1 LSYLDLRRAL
11 LAAALLVFNV
21 SISHA
26 EEIVGR
32 ASVIDADT
40 IEIHGQRIRLHGVD
54 APEGRQ
60 NCFMPDETPWHCG
73 QRGALALSDFLAQS
87 KVSCRRIDTDR
98 YGRMVAQCSARGT
111 DIGWWLVSAGW
122 AMAYRQYS
130 TDYVSDERAA
140 RAARRGMW
148 VGTVQPPWEW
158 RRGVR

>member
-1 LSYLDLRRAL
+1 MSYLDLRRAL
-11 LAAALLVFNV
+11 LAATLLVFNV

-60 NCFMPDETPWHCG
+60 NCFMPDETPWRCG

-87 KVSCRRIDTDR
+87 TVAAGLIRTGTGAWLRSAQPAALTLAGGWFRQAGRWRTDNIQPTTSPTSVR
-98 YGRMVAQCSARGT
+98 
-111 DIGWWLVSAGW
+111 L
-122 AMAYRQYS
+122 
-130 TDYVSDERAA
+130 
-140 RAARRGMW
+140 ARRGGGSGW
-148 VGTVQPPWEW
+148 G
-158 RRGVR
+158 RCSRHGSGDGVCGD